1 MISTALQELTGPQ
14 VAVSHPAAEGLSHR
28 ERKKLATRQAI
39 HEAAFEMALTAGL
52 AHTTVEQ
59 ISERA
64 GIAPRT
70 FWGYFSSKE
79 DAVLNR
85 DPDTPGKLAKA
96 LLERPVG
103 EDPVSSLHAVLDDF
117 LASKLTDPER
127 SHVRRS
133 LLRREPSLLAAV
145 AVAFDEIE
153 RALVEA
159 LGHRMGV
166 APSDDLR
173 PGVFVASACGACR
186 VAQQRWEESA
196 GAEDLRDL
204 TRRAFRTIAE
214 GLLDETRRAGSV
226 HEADGP
232 PGAGGRHS
240 TDSAAGRPGG
250 GMRPHH
256 ESDRRQP

>member
-1 MISTALQELTGPQ
+1 MSSTAVHEATSALA
-14 VAVSHPAAEGLSHR
+14 AVTNPAVEGMSHR
-28 ERKKLATRQAI
+28 ERKKLATRRAI
-39 HEAAFEMALTAGL
+39 HEAAFELAQTAGL
-52 AHTTVEQ
+52 AHTTIEQ

-85 DPDTPGKLAKA
+85 DPDTPDKLAKA
-96 LLERPVG
+96 LLDRPVG
-103 EDPVSSLHAVLDDF
+103 EDAVASLHAVLDDF

-127 SHVRRS
+127 SHVRRG

-159 LGHRMGV
+159 LGQRMGV
-166 APSDDLR
+166 APSADLR

-186 VAQQRWEESA
+186 VVQQRWEESA

-204 TRRAFRTIAE
+204 TRRAFRTISE
-214 GLLDETRRAGSV
+214 GLL
-226 HEADGP
+226 HEGHDSDSTT
-232 PGAGGRHS
+232 GRLG
-240 TDSAAGRPGG
+240 TD
-250 GMRPHH
+250 MRSHH
-256 ESDRRQP
+256 ATDRRQP

>member
-1 MISTALQELTGPQ
+1 MQGGPVVPGGQGAAALLPDD
-14 VAVSHPAAEGLSHR
+14 GLSHR
-28 ERKKLATRQAI
+28 ERKKLATRHAI
-39 HEAAFEMALTAGL
+39 HEAAFELALTAGL

-85 DPDTPGKLAKA
+85 DPDTPDKLARA
-96 LLERPVG
+96 LLERPAG
-103 EDPVSSLHAVLDDF
+103 EDPVSALHAVLDDF
-117 LASKLTDPER
+117 LACKLADRER
-127 SHVRRS
+127 SHLRRS

-159 LGHRMGV
+159 LGQRMGV
-166 APSDDLR
+166 TPSEDLR

-186 VAQQRWEESA
+186 VAQQRWEEST

-204 TRRAFRTIAE
+204 TQRAFRAIAE
-214 GLLDETRRAGSV
+214 GLL
-226 HEADGP
+226 
-232 PGAGGRHS
+232 
-240 TDSAAGRPGG
+240 
-250 GMRPHH
+250 H
-256 ESDRRQP
+256 ESRHANDLRPTDTRQPDMRICDEPDRRQL